1 MPNWCSNY
9 VEVGHEN
16 PEKIRE
22 LAAAMERGEFLNHV
36 IPVPEDLKIVAG
48 RVGDDSNPDQIELER
63 KTKENIEMYGA
74 GNWYDF
80 CVNRWGTK
88 WDVDCQGQ
96 VDLHPE
102 ATVVTASFDSAWSPP
117 VGVYEELVEQ
127 GYTVRAYYYES
138 GMCFAGIWDNGDDD
152 CYSDWGDS
160 QGAKDTLPQDLDDFF
175 CISESQA
182 EWEEENEEEEEDVH
196 RWVREGGEKLGL
208 VEKS

>member
-9 VEVGHEN
+9 VEVSHED
-16 PEKIRE
+16 PTKIRA
-22 LAAAMERGEFLNHV
+22 LAEAMEAGEFLDHV
-36 IPVPEDLKIVAG
+36 IPVPQELKETMAG
-48 RVGDDSNPDQIELER
+48 SYGDDERQALLEAQ
-63 KTKENIEMYGA
+63 TKRNIDKYGA

-80 CVNRWGTK
+80 CVARWGTK

-102 ATVVTASFDSAWSPP
+102 GTMVTASFDSAWSPP
-117 VGVYEELVEQ
+117 VGVYEELIEQ
-127 GYTVRAYYYES
+127 GYSVRAYYYES

-175 CISESQA
+175 AISESQA
-182 EWEEENEEEEEDVH
+182 EYEDEQEEEELTE
-196 RWVREGGEKLGL
+196 WIKEG
-208 VEKS
+208 VEARKETK

>member
-1 MPNWCSNY
+1 MPNWCSNF
-9 VEVGHEN
+9 VEVSHED
-16 PEKIRE
+16 PSKIKA
-22 LAAAMERGEFLNHV
+22 LAEAMERGEFLSHV
-36 IPVPEDLKIVAG
+36 IPVPEDLQIVAG
-48 RVGDDSNPDQIELER
+48 RVGADDNPDQKELER
-63 KTKENIEMYGA
+63 KTAENLEKYGA

-96 VDLHPE
+96 VDVHPE
-102 ATVVTASFDSAWSPP
+102 GKLVTASFDSAWSPP
-117 VGVYEELVEQ
+117 TGVYEALVEQ
-127 GYTVRAYYYES
+127 GYEVRAYYYES

-160 QGAKDTLPQDLDDFF
+160 QGAKDTLPQELDDFF

-182 EWEEENEEEEEDVH
+182 EWEAENEEEEEDVH